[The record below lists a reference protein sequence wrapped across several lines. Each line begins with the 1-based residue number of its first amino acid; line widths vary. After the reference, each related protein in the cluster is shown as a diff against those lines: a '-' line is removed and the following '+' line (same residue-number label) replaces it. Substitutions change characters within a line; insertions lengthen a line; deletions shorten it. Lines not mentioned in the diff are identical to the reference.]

1 MKRREFITLLGGA
14 AVAWPL
20 VVRAQQRERVRHIG
34 VLMGFTE
41 GDAGWQVNVAALR
54 AGLQELGWVDGRN
67 VRIDYRWPAGDRDRL
82 RRYSAEIVAL
92 APDVI
97 FACPHFAV
105 TALLEQTRDIPIVAV
120 QSGDLVEAGFAQ
132 THARLGGNVTGFTM
146 FEATI
151 NTKYLQLLKDIAPQV
166 ARVCVMQSE
175 NSAWRGD
182 FRAIEA
188 VAQALSVEPIAA
200 IVHDAAEIERAIET
214 LVSKPGSGLIIP
226 PDSLT
231 VRHGELITLGGK
243 WLELLKEIAPRVA
256 RVAVLFNPT
265 VAATFAEYYLN
276 PIKVAAASIGVEA
289 IAAPVH
295 DTSELESVVAGQAR
309 EPNSGIVVIPDAFTS
324 VHRAE
329 VTSLAAR
336 YRLPAIYPYRQFA
349 ELGGL
354 LSYGFDRLD
363 NWRRAPGYV
372 DRILKGEKPG
382 DLPVQAPTQYELVIN
397 LKTAKALGLDVPW
410 ILQQRA
416 DEVIE

>member
-1 MKRREFITLLGGA
+1 MMRREFITLLGGA

-231 VRHGELITLGGK
+231 VRHGELIIALAAKYRSPAVYSNRDFVTSGG
-243 WLELLKEIAPRVA
+243 LMSYATDHRD
-256 RVAVLFNPT
+256 LFRR
-265 VAATFAEYYLN
+265 
-276 PIKVAAASIGVEA
+276 AAS
-289 IAAPVH
+289 
-295 DTSELESVVAGQAR
+295 
-309 EPNSGIVVIPDAFTS
+309 
-324 VHRAE
+324 
-329 VTSLAAR
+329 
-336 YRLPAIYPYRQFA
+336 
-349 ELGGL
+349 
-354 LSYGFDRLD
+354 
-363 NWRRAPGYV
+363 YV
-372 DRILKGEKPG
+372 DRILRGEKPAN
-382 DLPVQAPTQYELVIN
+382 LPVQAPVRFELVIN
-397 LKTAKALGLDVPW
+397 LKTAKALGLTVPQT
-410 ILQQRA
+410 LLVAA